1 MRESFTALI
10 PASDARW
17 NSVLAGVEH
26 DFYALPSYAE
36 FCARRSAGRAVA
48 FVFQDPELR
57 LLVPL
62 LLLPLGAA
70 AGAACHAS
78 CPYGYPGIAID
89 RGPPRPAALA
99 RALQALRASLRAQGV
114 ASAFLSLHPM
124 FELPLSALEQAGT
137 LVAHGQTV
145 SVDLAADLEHSWAEL
160 RPTHRRHIQA
170 ACRAGFTAQLGWERL
185 DEYQECYRQTMQRV
199 GAAEQYVLGRD
210 YVEGLRGALG
220 GHLQLWSV
228 LQGGRVACAGLFS
241 ELNGIVQYHL
251 GGTRDEF
258 LAASPMKL
266 LFDAV
271 RRWGH
276 ERGNRVLHLG
286 GGLGGQADALFH
298 FKAGF
303 SGRRHKFH
311 TLRLIADPALFAER
325 CRAAGVPERAD
336 GRFPPFAAPA
346 RL

>member
-1 MRESFTALI
+1 MRESFTGLV
-10 PASDARW
+10 PAGDARW
-17 NSVLAGVEH
+17 TGVLAAVDH

-36 FCARRSAGRAVA
+36 FCAARSGGRALA
-48 FVFQDPELR
+48 FVFQDAELR

-62 LLLPLGAA
+62 LLLPLGAE

-99 RALQALRASLRAQGV
+99 RALQELLACLRVQGAV
-114 ASAFLSLHPM
+114 SAFVRLHPL
-124 FELPLSALEQAGT
+124 FDLPRAVLERAGT

-145 SVDLAADLEHSWAEL
+145 SVDLVTDLEQSWSAL

-170 ACRAGFTAQLGWERL
+170 ARRAGFTAQLGWEHV

-199 GAAEQYVLGRD
+199 AAAEQYLLDRD
-210 YVEGLRGALG
+210 CVGGLRAALG

-228 LQGGRVACAGLFS
+228 LHGGRVACAGLFS

-303 SGRRHKFH
+303 SDRRHTFH
-311 TLRLIADPALFAER
+311 TLRLIADRTRFADL

-336 GRFPPFAAPA
+336 GRFPPFAAPV

>member
-17 NSVLAGVEH
+17 NGMLGAVDH

-36 FCARRSAGRAVA
+36 FCAARSGARAVA
-48 FVFQDPELR
+48 FVYQDAELR
-57 LLVPL
+57 LLMPL
-62 LLLPLGAA
+62 LSLPLGMGVGA
-70 AGAACHAS
+70 AGHAS

-89 RGPPRPAALA
+89 RGPSRPAALA
-99 RALQALRASLRAQGV
+99 RALQALLACLRLQGIV
-114 ASAFLSLHPM
+114 SAFVRLHPL
-124 FELPLSALEQAGT
+124 FELPQRALEQAGT

-145 SVDLAADLEHSWAEL
+145 SVDLAADLEQSWAAL
-160 RPTHRRHIQA
+160 RPSHRRHIQA
-170 ACRAGFTAQLGWERL
+170 ARRAGFTAQFGWERV

-199 GAAEQYVLGRD
+199 GAAEQYFLDRD
-210 YVEGLRGALG
+210 YLDGLRAALG
-220 GHLQLWSV
+220 SRLQLWSV

-276 ERGNRVLHLG
+276 ERGDRVLHLG

-303 SGRRHKFH
+303 SDRRHTFH
-311 TLRLIADPALFAER
+311 TLRLIADPALFAEL
-325 CRAAGVPERAD
+325 CRAASVPERSD
-336 GRFPPFAAPA
+336 GRFPPFAAPP